1 MMEANSSPYLV
12 DTGNQTYQF
21 ALLPKYS
28 GSYRIGGIGG
38 IGVFSISIVNK
49 PNWFHRKMMALC
61 LGWEWQDGPPL

>member
-1 MMEANSSPYLV
+1 MSEANSSPYLV

-28 GSYRIGGIGG
+28 GSYRICGNYGL
-38 IGVFSISIVNK
+38 SISIVNK

-61 LGWEWQDGPPL
+61 LGWEWQDSPPL